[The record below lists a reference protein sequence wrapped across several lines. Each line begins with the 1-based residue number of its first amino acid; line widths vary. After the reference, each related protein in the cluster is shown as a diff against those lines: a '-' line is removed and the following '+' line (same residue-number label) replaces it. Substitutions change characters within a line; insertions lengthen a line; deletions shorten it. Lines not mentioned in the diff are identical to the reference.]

1 MTKTQTAIRLGD
13 HTFREFDQLDALF
26 GAGEKDYPP
35 FETIPEEHRRNRS
48 PACGIAS
55 KLFYHGGSLQDFGL
69 KMKNS
74 EERDFTG
81 RFLSLYRGL
90 ACSFTPKHEH
100 KIATLGWL
108 IAEHTEP
115 KE

>member
-1 MTKTQTAIRLGD
+1 MSKTQTAIKLGD
-13 HTFREFDQLDALF
+13 HTFREFDQLDALL
-26 GAGEKDYPP
+26 GATPADYPP

-48 PACGIAS
+48 LTCDIAS
-55 KLFYHGGSLQDFGL
+55 KLFYRGGSLDQYDR
-69 KMKNS
+69 KIKNS

-90 ACSFTPKHEH
+90 ACSFAPKHEH